1 MDRNPNLRPSLGRD
15 ALWGVESLRMPTVD
29 LVHASQPRRPR
40 EGPTALHQTLPT
52 SMRETEGNPMP
63 VHHFTLI
70 VEGSDLQS
78 DANINALFA
87 AGCDDATV
95 GRIDGIQYVDF
106 NREAPSLAEAV
117 ISAVRAI
124 EQVKDA
130 QVTRI
135 ADAGLVSMVDIA
147 KRTGRTRES
156 VRLLVTGA
164 RGPGGFPAP
173 VTDPRSRYRLWRW
186 PDVTQWF
193 SETLGETA
201 MVDDHL
207 LSAINA
213 SLELRRHLG
222 ELTATGRRDLR
233 ALAGLS

>member
-1 MDRNPNLRPSLGRD
+1 
-15 ALWGVESLRMPTVD
+15 
-29 LVHASQPRRPR
+29 
-40 EGPTALHQTLPT
+40 
-52 SMRETEGNPMP
+52 MP

-106 NREAPSLAEAV
+106 NREAPSLAEAI

-201 MVDDHL
+201 TVDDHL

-213 SLELRRHLG
+213 SLELRRPPRCADGIG
-222 ELTATGRRDLR
+222 EG
-233 ALAGLS
+233 